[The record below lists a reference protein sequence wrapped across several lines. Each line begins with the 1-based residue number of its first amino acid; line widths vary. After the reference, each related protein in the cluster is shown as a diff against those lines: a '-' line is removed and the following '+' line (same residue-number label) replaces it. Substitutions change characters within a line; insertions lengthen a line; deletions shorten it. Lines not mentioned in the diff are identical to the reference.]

1 MGKKSISKK
10 EKRLRKYNIKFYE
23 EWREMISDILKYPK
37 LNEDVRRG
45 LEDALAYVDER
56 IEEVKKQ
63 TTLIL

>member
-1 MGKKSISKK
+1 MVKKSISKK

>member
-1 MGKKSISKK
+1 MVKKSISKK

-23 EWREMISDILKYPK
+23 EWREMISDILKYPC

-45 LEDALAYVDER
+45 LEDVLAYVDER

-63 TTLIL
+63 TTLMF

>member
-1 MGKKSISKK
+1 LGKKSISKK

>member
-1 MGKKSISKK
+1 LGKKSISKK

-45 LEDALAYVDER
+45 LEDALAYVNER

>member
-45 LEDALAYVDER
+45 QEDVLAYVDER

-63 TTLIL
+63 TTVMF

>member
-1 MGKKSISKK
+1 
-10 EKRLRKYNIKFYE
+10 
-23 EWREMISDILKYPK
+23 MISDILKYPK

>member
-56 IEEVKKQ
+56 IGEIKKQ

>member
-56 IEEVKKQ
+56 IGEVKKQ

>member
-1 MGKKSISKK
+1 MVKESISKK

-45 LEDALAYVDER
+45 LENALAYVDER

>member
-23 EWREMISDILKYPK
+23 EWREMISDILKYPR

>member
-1 MGKKSISKK
+1 LVKKSINKK

>member
-45 LEDALAYVDER
+45 LEDALAYVNER
-56 IEEVKKQ
+56 IGEIKKQ
-63 TTLIL
+63 TTLMF

>member
-23 EWREMISDILKYPK
+23 EWREMISDILKYPR

-45 LEDALAYVDER
+45 LEDALVYVDER